1 MMIELN
7 VENIKCG
14 GCANTITTKLKAL
27 EGVKEVAVDIEC
39 GMVQIDGDEAQRA
52 DYAQALVK
60 MGYPEVGSVDGLAST
75 GAKVKSFV
83 SCAIGR
89 VNEN

>member
-1 MMIELN
+1 MVELN

-27 EGVKEVAVDIEC
+27 EGVKEVIVDIE
-39 GMVQIDGDEAQRA
+39 GGLVQIDGDEARRA